1 MLTAKA
7 TFVMSSIGLFVRT
20 ARSNLLA
27 EDPRVQIASPPK
39 AILAICNESPS
50 HHQDKPLFL
59 KDFLKIDSWHAS
71 CLSKRTRTTEIT
83 PIHSAPLLLNV
94 IAIIVLATFHFQPA
108 DNARPAALDYQNGLK
123 PHLAIMNTQPAF

>member
-7 TFVMSSIGLFVRT
+7 AFVMSSIGLFVRT
-20 ARSNLLA
+20 ARSDLLA

-59 KDFLKIDSWHAS
+59 RDFFQD
-71 CLSKRTRTTEIT
+71 R
-83 PIHSAPLLLNV
+83 LLARELLEQ
-94 IAIIVLATFHFQPA
+94 ADEDYG
-108 DNARPAALDYQNGLK
+108 DNAHTQRSTSIKCDRHHRACDFSLSTRRQRQTCRP
-123 PHLAIMNTQPAF
+123 